1 LEADVRLHPRT
12 LPVQSASN
20 KIRTELDRLQEQY
33 DLTDVEML
41 RVLLDHQQSMTKY
54 WLREERHPDEP
65 DRKADE
71 A

>member
-1 LEADVRLHPRT
+1 MRLRPRT
-12 LPVQSASN
+12 LPVQSASR
-20 KIRTELDRLQEQY
+20 KIRDALDQLQEQY

-41 RVLLDHQQSMTKY
+41 RVLLEHQQSMSKY
-54 WLREERHPDEP
+54 WLRAERHPDDP